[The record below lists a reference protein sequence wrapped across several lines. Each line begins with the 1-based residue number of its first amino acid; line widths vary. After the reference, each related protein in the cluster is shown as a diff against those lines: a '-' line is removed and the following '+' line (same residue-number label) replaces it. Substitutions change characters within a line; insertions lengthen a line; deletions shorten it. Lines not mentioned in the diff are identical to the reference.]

1 MTDRREQPWLR
12 PPAPHLPATTS
23 TLSTPTSGPRSAAT
37 ASTRSS
43 TSTPSAGWPPTAVR
57 DHDQRSLTG
66 AVRPVDDPDRVVDE
80 LVARVSG
87 LGPLQP
93 YLDDPT
99 VEEIWINEPNRV
111 FVARDGRHELTT
123 TILTAEQVRDLV
135 ERMLKTTHRR
145 IDVST
150 PFVDAML
157 PSGHRL
163 HVVLDGITRGY
174 SAVNVRKFVAKASR
188 LADLVALGTLSSQA
202 ADFLDACVIA
212 GLNIVVAGG
221 TQAGKTTLLNT
232 LGAAVPGGERII

>member
-1 MTDRREQPWLR
+1 V
-12 PPAPHLPATTS
+12 PATS
-23 TLSTPTSGPRSAAT
+23 TA
-37 ASTRSS
+37 
-43 TSTPSAGWPPTAVR
+43 PSADHLAGYIDALDSDVRAEVRRRGVDPQLDVDTVRRMAAAAVR

-66 AVRPVDDPDRVVDE
+66 AVLPVDDPDRVVDE
-80 LVARVSG
+80 LVARVAG

-99 VEEIWINEPNRV
+99 VEEIWINEPDRV

-123 TILTAEQVRDLV
+123 TVLTAEQVRDLV

-163 HVVLDGITRGY
+163 HVVLDGISRGY
-174 SAVNVRKFVAKASR
+174 SAVNIRKFVPTRGFGLCAGHSPTCDLLESAYSPQPSPE
-188 LADLVALGTLSSQA
+188 ADDHNGKHKYTGHHGSQ
-202 ADFLDACVIA
+202 DVR
-212 GLNIVVAGG
+212 
-221 TQAGKTTLLNT
+221 
-232 LGAAVPGGERII
+232 P